1 MDESEFLGLLERYPV
16 VRKKTHCRVQWND
29 MYDDEPA
36 QPASSGIFIPTGQ
49 DSDIKA
55 TDSVE
60 DALEKFLAPYF
71 SAQETLKIQ
80 QQLEKVMLML
90 QVQRDFV
97 SSLCL
102 EDVNDLCAQFVAT
115 K

>member
-1 MDESEFLGLLERYPV
+1 MDESEFLRLLERYPV

-29 MYDDEPA
+29 MYDDEPV
-36 QPASSGIFIPTGQ
+36 QPVSSGIFIPAGQ
-49 DSDIKA
+49 EREIQP
-55 TDSVE
+55 TDSME

-71 SAQETLKIQ
+71 SSQETDKIQ
-80 QQLEKVMLML
+80 QQLEKV
-90 QVQRDFV
+90 QRDFV
-97 SSLCL
+97 STLCL

>member
-1 MDESEFLGLLERYPV
+1 MDEGEFLRLLERYPV

-36 QPASSGIFIPTGQ
+36 TQPASSGIFIPAGQ
-49 DSDIKA
+49 ESDIKP

-60 DALEKFLAPYF
+60 EALEKFLAPYF
-71 SAQETLKIQ
+71 SSNETAKIQ
-80 QQLEKVMLML
+80 QQLEKA
-90 QVQRDFV
+90 QRDFV

-115 K
+115 Q

>member
-1 MDESEFLGLLERYPV
+1 MDEGEFLRLLERYPV

-36 QPASSGIFIPTGQ
+36 TQPTSSGIFIPAGQ
-49 DSDIKA
+49 ESVIQPS
-55 TDSVE
+55 DSVE
-60 DALEKFLAPYF
+60 DALEKFLSPYF
-71 SAQETLKIQ
+71 SSNEAAKIQ
-80 QQLEKVMLML
+80 QQLEKA
-90 QVQRDFV
+90 QRDFL

-102 EDVNDLCAQFVAT
+102 EDVNDLCAQFVTT

>member
-1 MDESEFLGLLERYPV
+1 MDAGEFMLLLDRYPV

-36 QPASSGIFIPTGQ
+36 TQSASSGIFIPTGQ
-49 DSDIKA
+49 ESDIKP
-55 TDSVE
+55 TDSME
-60 DALEKFLAPYF
+60 DAMEKFLSPYF
-71 SAQETLKIQ
+71 SSHEAAKIQ
-80 QQLEKVMLML
+80 RQLEKAQM
-90 QVQRDFV
+90 DFV
-97 SSLCL
+97 SSLNL

>member
-1 MDESEFLGLLERYPV
+1 MDEGEFLRLLESYPV

-36 QPASSGIFIPTGQ
+36 VQTASSGIFIPAGKESAIQ
-49 DSDIKA
+49 P
-55 TDSVE
+55 TDSAE
-60 DALEKFLAPYF
+60 DALEKFLTPYF
-71 SAQETLKIQ
+71 SSQEAAKIQ
-80 QQLEKVMLML
+80 RQLEKAQL
-90 QVQRDFV
+90 DFV
-97 SSLCL
+97 SSLNL

>member
-1 MDESEFLGLLERYPV
+1 MDEGEFLRLVERYPV

-29 MYDDEPA
+29 MYDDEPVE
-36 QPASSGIFIPTGQ
+36 PSSSGIFIPVGQ
-49 DSDIKA
+49 ESDIKS

-60 DALEKFLAPYF
+60 DALEKFLSPFF
-71 SAQETLKIQ
+71 SSNEASKIQ
-80 QQLEKVMLML
+80 QQLEKT
-90 QVQRDFV
+90 QRDFV

>member
-1 MDESEFLGLLERYPV
+1 MNEGEFMRQLGRYPV

-29 MYDDEPA
+29 MYDDEPSA
-36 QPASSGIFIPTGQ
+36 QPASSGIFLPAGQ
-49 DSDIKA
+49 ESVIKA

-71 SAQETLKIQ
+71 SSQEAAKIQ
-80 QQLEKVMLML
+80 RELNKA
-90 QVQRDFV
+90 QRVFV
-97 SSLCL
+97 SSLSL
-102 EDVNDLCAQFVAT
+102 EDVNDLCAQFVSS